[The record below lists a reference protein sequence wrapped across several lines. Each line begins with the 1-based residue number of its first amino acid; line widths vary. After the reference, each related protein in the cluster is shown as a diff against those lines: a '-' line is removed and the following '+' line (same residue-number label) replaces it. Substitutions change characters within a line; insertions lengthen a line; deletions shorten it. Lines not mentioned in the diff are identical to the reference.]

1 MTIPDYQS
9 LMEPVLR
16 VLVRDGAMSVRDLA
30 DRVGTDLCLTDTD
43 RRQSI
48 QSGMGLLQNRT
59 HWAVTYLFKAKAVS
73 RPQRGHVEVTDRGR
87 ALLGAGGPIRNSALE
102 QFPEYRAFYDK
113 YRSKKAASSSTL
125 ASYATPIE
133 EETPDDLIARAE
145 LAARADLSADLLEK
159 LRTIHPVA
167 FEKLVLKLL
176 QAMDYGISGAIEHS
190 GRPGDGGIDGI
201 ITQDALGLD
210 RIYIQAKRYAAG
222 NAVQSPDIRNFLG
235 ALMGQQ
241 GDRGVFLTTSTFST
255 GAIETAKSVA
265 ARVVLIDGE
274 RLAELLIDRGVGVQA
289 QRVASLHRI
298 DEDFFE
304 TL

>member
-1 MTIPDYQS
+1 M
-9 LMEPVLR
+9 R
-16 VLVRDGAMSVRDLA
+16 
-30 DRVGTDLCLTDTD
+30 
-43 RRQSI
+43 
-48 QSGMGLLQNRT
+48 
-59 HWAVTYLFKAKAVS
+59 
-73 RPQRGHVEVTDRGR
+73 RPQHWQWIPVRLEPSWF
-87 ALLGAGGPIRNSALE
+87 GG
-102 QFPEYRAFYDK
+102 
-113 YRSKKAASSSTL
+113 
-125 ASYATPIE
+125 
-133 EETPDDLIARAE
+133 
-145 LAARADLSADLLEK
+145 
-159 LRTIHPVA
+159 
-167 FEKLVLKLL
+167 
-176 QAMDYGISGAIEHS
+176 SGQAIEHS

-274 RLAELLIDRGVGVQA
+274 RLAELMIDRGVGVQA
-289 QRVASLHRI
+289 QRVATLHRI